1 MIGLARTIFL
11 FVNYIGMSTT
21 QIQEGVSY
29 SDIDPRAHDN
39 GCASDRERRRRG
51 MEDDK
56 LEHDGEDNLYNGRRS
71 ESSSIYVTGNFLGH
85 TEV

>member
-1 MIGLARTIFL
+1 
-11 FVNYIGMSTT
+11 
-21 QIQEGVSY
+21 
-29 SDIDPRAHDN
+29 
-39 GCASDRERRRRG
+39 

-71 ESSSIYVTGNFLGH
+71 ESLSIYVTGNFLGH